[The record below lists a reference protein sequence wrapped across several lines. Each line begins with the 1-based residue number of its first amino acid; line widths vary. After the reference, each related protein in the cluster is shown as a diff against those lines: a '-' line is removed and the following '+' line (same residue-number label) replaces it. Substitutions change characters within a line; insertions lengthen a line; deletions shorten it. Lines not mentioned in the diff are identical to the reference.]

1 MRKIL
6 IKNATLINE
15 GYAGIASVLIEGDK
29 IAAVYPEECT
39 IEMERN
45 ADEVVDAFGKWLLP
59 GVIDDQVHFREP
71 GLTYKA
77 DMHSESMAAVAGG
90 VTSYME
96 MPNTNPQTTTKEAL
110 DWKFNRA
117 AETSVANYSFYMGAT
132 NDNIEELYK
141 IDHRRVCGVKL
152 FMGSSTG
159 NMLVDQPVA
168 LERIFSEIP
177 ALIAVHCEKEEII
190 RANREYYV
198 SRFGEELPVLFHPLI
213 RSCLLYTSPSP
224 RD

>member
-1 MRKIL
+1 MRRIL

-90 VTSYME
+90 VTSCRIR
-96 MPNTNPQTTTKEAL
+96 TLKRQRKRL
-110 DWKFNRA
+110 
-117 AETSVANYSFYMGAT
+117 
-132 NDNIEELYK
+132 
-141 IDHRRVCGVKL
+141 
-152 FMGSSTG
+152 STG
-159 NMLVDQPVA
+159 NLIGQPKPQ
-168 LERIFSEIP
+168 LP
-177 ALIAVHCEKEEII
+177 II
-190 RANREYYV
+190 
-198 SRFGEELPVLFHPLI
+198 LFIWGLRMI
-213 RSCLLYTSPSP
+213 I
-224 RD
+224 

>member
-110 DWKFNRA
+110 DWKLI
-117 AETSVANYSFYMGAT
+117 GQPKPQLP
-132 NDNIEELYK
+132 I
-141 IDHRRVCGVKL
+141 IL
-152 FMGSSTG
+152 FIWGLRM
-159 NMLVDQPVA
+159 
-168 LERIFSEIP
+168 
-177 ALIAVHCEKEEII
+177 II
-190 RANREYYV
+190 
-198 SRFGEELPVLFHPLI
+198 
-213 RSCLLYTSPSP
+213 
-224 RD
+224 

>member
-110 DWKFNRA
+110 DWKFNRQPKPQLP
-117 AETSVANYSFYMGAT
+117 
-132 NDNIEELYK
+132 I
-141 IDHRRVCGVKL
+141 IL
-152 FMGSSTG
+152 FIWGY
-159 NMLVDQPVA
+159 
-168 LERIFSEIP
+168 E
-177 ALIAVHCEKEEII
+177 
-190 RANREYYV
+190 
-198 SRFGEELPVLFHPLI
+198 
-213 RSCLLYTSPSP
+213 
-224 RD
+224 